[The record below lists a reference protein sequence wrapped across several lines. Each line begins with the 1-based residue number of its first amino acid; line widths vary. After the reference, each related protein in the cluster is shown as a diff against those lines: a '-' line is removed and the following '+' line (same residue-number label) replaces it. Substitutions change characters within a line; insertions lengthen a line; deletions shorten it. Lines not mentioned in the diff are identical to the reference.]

1 MSASLEQRW
10 RELQADWP
18 TGAKLLAVSKG
29 HPAESIRKLAGLGQ
43 LDFGE
48 SRLQE
53 ARPKQ
58 ESLADLT
65 LRWHFIGRLQSNK
78 VRAVVRTF
86 SVIHSVDSLP
96 LAERIARISQE
107 EGHRPKLFLQVKL
120 REDPSKG
127 GWSMSALEESCEQLQ
142 GLSGVSI
149 IGLMTMAPQELPLDG
164 RIRLFQECRAL
175 ADRFDLPEC
184 SMGMSGDWRQA
195 AAAGATWLRLGSV
208 LFGARLRQASA
219 G

>member
-10 RELQADWP
+10 QELQADWP

-29 HPAESIRKLAGLGQ
+29 HPAESIRTLAGLGQ

-120 REDPSKG
+120 REDPTKG

>member
-29 HPAESIRKLAGLGQ
+29 HPAESIRTLAALGQ

-120 REDPSKG
+120 REDPTKG

-195 AAAGATWLRLGSV
+195 ADAGATWLRLGSV
-208 LFGARLRQASA
+208 LFGARLRQATA

>member
-10 RELQADWP
+10 RELQAEWP
-18 TGAKLLAVSKG
+18 DGPKLLAVSKG
-29 HPAESIRKLAGLGQ
+29 HPAESIRTLAGFGQ
-43 LDFGE
+43 RDFGE

-58 ESLADLT
+58 ESLADLA

-78 VRAVVRTF
+78 VRAVVRAF

-96 LAERIARISQE
+96 LAERVARIALE
-107 EGHRPKLFLQVKL
+107 EGQRPSLLLQVKL
-120 REDPSKG
+120 RDDPTKG
-127 GWSMSALEESCEQLQ
+127 GWSRSALEESWEQLQ

-149 IGLMTMAPQELPLDG
+149 VGLMTMAPQELPLDG
-164 RIRLFQECRAL
+164 RRQLFEECRAL
-175 ADRFDLPEC
+175 ADRFELPEC
-184 SMGMSGDWRQA
+184 SMGMSGDWREA

-208 LFGARLRQASA
+208 LFGARLHQAAA

>member
-29 HPAESIRKLAGLGQ
+29 HPAESIRTLAGLGQ

-120 REDPSKG
+120 REDPTKG

-208 LFGARLRQASA
+208 LFGARLRQASV